1 MKFPKNFIWGAA
13 AAAYQIEGAYN
24 EDGKGLNIWD
34 IYSKDP
40 GRIAHGENG
49 DIACDHYHRFKE
61 DIKLMKEIGI
71 KHYRLSL
78 NWTRII
84 PDGTGEVNQ
93 KGVDFYN
100 QLLDTL
106 IENEIE
112 PMVTLFHWDY
122 PYELHCKGGWL
133 SREAS
138 DWFENYAKTCTE
150 LFSDKVKYWM
160 TINEPQVFVGLGYYS
175 GLHAPFYKLCK
186 TDLMRMTHNILLSHG
201 KAVRAIRKYAKQPPI
216 IGFAPT
222 GPCVTPE
229 NETKDSIEIAR
240 QQSFEFSENGYVF
253 SNSWWG
259 DPIVFG
265 KYNDKAFELF
275 GDSLKPLIK
284 DGDMEIIS
292 APIDFYGA
300 NIYSSSSVGITNGYP
315 SNEYIGCPRTAVEW
329 VVTDDALYWATKFLN
344 ERYKLPIL
352 ITENG
357 MACHD
362 WVHLDG
368 KVHDPNR
375 IDYTARYL
383 KGLKRATSE
392 NIDVMGYLY
401 WSILD
406 NFEWNSGYDKR
417 FGLIYVDYQTQKRT
431 IKDSGYWFGNVIKNN
446 GENI

>member
-1 MKFPKNFIWGAA
+1 MGFSTNFIWGAA

-34 IYSKDP
+34 VYSREP
-40 GRIAHGENG
+40 GRVAHGDTG
-49 DIACDHYHRFKE
+49 DIACDHYHKFKE

-71 KHYRLSL
+71 KYYRLSL
-78 NWTRII
+78 NWTRIL
-84 PDGTGEVNQ
+84 PDGIGKINQ

-100 QLLDTL
+100 QLFDTML
-106 IENEIE
+106 ENGIE

-133 SREAS
+133 NSDSS
-138 DWFENYAKTCTE
+138 DWFEEYAKTCTQ
-150 LFSDKVKYWM
+150 LFSSRVKYWM
-160 TINEPQVFVGLGYYS
+160 TINEPQVFVGLGYDQ
-175 GLHAPFYKLCK
+175 GVHAPFIKASMP
-186 TDLMRMTHNILLSHG
+186 DLMRITHNVLLSHG
-201 KAVRAIRKYAKQPPI
+201 KAVRAIRKYSKQDAI

-229 NETKDSIEIAR
+229 NESPEAIEKAR
-240 QQSFEFSENGYVF
+240 EQSFDFGNEGYVF

-265 KYNDKAFELF
+265 RYPDKAFELF
-275 GDSLKPLIK
+275 GNNLKDLIK

-292 APIDFYGA
+292 SPIDFYGA
-300 NIYSSSSVGITNGYP
+300 NIYSSSSTGITNGYP
-315 SNEYIGCPRTAVEW
+315 SNEYVGSPRTALDW
-329 VVTDDALYWATKFLN
+329 TITDDALYWATRFLN
-344 ERYKLPIL
+344 QRYNLPVM

-375 IDYTARYL
+375 IDYIARYL
-383 KGLKRATSE
+383 KGLKRAASE

-401 WSILD
+401 WSVMD
-406 NFEWNSGYDKR
+406 NYEWAYGYDKR
-417 FGLIYVDYQTQKRT
+417 FGLIYVDYLTQERT
-431 IKDSGYWFGNVIKNN
+431 IKDSGYWYGDVIKCN
-446 GENI
+446 GDSI